1 MSFLWHLGTV
11 DIEGGG
17 EEVTGGGG
25 VGQALKEG
33 RGQQKRNKE

>member
-17 EEVTGGGG
+17 EEVTGGG

-33 RGQQKRNKE
+33 QGQQKRNKE